1 MLGRGREKLT
11 SFPGSS
17 RSGGR
22 VGEKPGKKA
31 EEGHI
36 IFSLPRKEK
45 VMRPSICKTTSH
57 SESSEVKIMPEEI
70 LTRQVG
76 LMYVPSRPSHYVQN
90 QRICING
97 VSVLSGLN
105 LEKMYGFLFQGT
117 KQTVHYDDVSVL
129 SRGS

>member
-1 MLGRGREKLT
+1 
-11 SFPGSS
+11 
-17 RSGGR
+17 
-22 VGEKPGKKA
+22 
-31 EEGHI
+31 
-36 IFSLPRKEK
+36 
-45 VMRPSICKTTSH
+45 MRPSIFKTTSH
-57 SESSEVKIMPEEI
+57 SESSEVKIMPDEI

-117 KQTVHYDDVSVL
+117 KQTVRYDDVSVL